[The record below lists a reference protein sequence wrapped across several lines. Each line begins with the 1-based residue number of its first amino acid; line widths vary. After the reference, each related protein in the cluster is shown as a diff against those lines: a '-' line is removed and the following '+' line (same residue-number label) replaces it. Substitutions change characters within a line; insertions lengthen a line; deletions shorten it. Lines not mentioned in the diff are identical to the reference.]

1 MMNKIDNSGQ
11 GLAKLGR
18 DEDQYMAHVAQGEM
32 VVPPIISPETR
43 ARIEAEMKAVG
54 LSPDEYTVG
63 AGMSINPITGMPEFG
78 WLKKTF
84 KSIKKVAKKVAPVIG
99 PLANFIPGVGP
110 LMAAA
115 IQAGTTKLAGGSWK
129 DALKAGA
136 FSYGAGKL
144 GQGIGGLSKGAGTA
158 GTAGATSGNLFSRI
172 KSGIG
177 SYFNPAEGATGIF
190 GGSIGP
196 SIRGGIGSLFSNLT
210 GGGQQGQMPEMEFD
224 ASGNPTGLYIDPV
237 TKETFTFNQLKEAG
251 IIDNSG
257 NIVGSALSNLSQGK
271 TGGFDIKNLFGG
283 GTPGQSRLGLIE
295 DFLKG
300 KPSDPVREGGIGSI
314 FGGGS
319 QQPGGG
325 MFGGGLGAAA
335 LAGLLGKAAYDAA
348 KEREGGLAAT
358 PAVMMDE
365 LGRYQLSK
373 ELGTGGTRGEFG
385 LGPAPKALEFAGGGL
400 VPSKDEI
407 NLLIDALDG
416 TINFE
421 GEAQKIIMDFEKKY
435 GSDMYK
441 KIRDNVS
448 NRTFYAKSFP
458 SKPGLM
464 DPKFTSSDYYVE
476 GRAIQPLNTIR
487 PAYQNGG
494 IVELDMRDGGES
506 AGPGTGTSD
515 DIPAML
521 SDGEYVMTAKATR
534 GAGAFNVKKNKSG
547 IELVQGGKP
556 SRKKGVENMRELM
569 DIFEAI

>member
-63 AGMSINPITGMPEFG
+63 ENMSINPITGMPEFG

-84 KSIKKVAKKVAPVIG
+84 KSVKKVVKKVAPI
-99 PLANFIPGVGP
+99 AINFIPGVGP
-110 LMAAA
+110 VAKAALTA
-115 IQAGTTKLAGGSWK
+115 VAGKASGLSTKEALLGGALSFAGGK
-129 DALKAGA
+129 LFG
-136 FSYGAGKL
+136 GAGSAAT
-144 GQGIGGLSKGAGTA
+144 GAADAAKG
-158 GTAGATSGNLFSRI
+158 NIFQRL

-177 SYFNPAEGATGIF
+177 SYFNPAEGTKGIF

-325 MFGGGLGAAA
+325 MFGGNLAAA
-335 LAGLLGKAAYDAA
+335 GLAGLVGKAAYDAA

-400 VPSKDEI
+400 ASTRQYF
-407 NLLIDALDG
+407 N
-416 TINFE
+416 
-421 GEAQKIIMDFEKKY
+421 M
-435 GSDMYK
+435 
-441 KIRDNVS
+441 
-448 NRTFYAKSFP
+448 
-458 SKPGLM
+458 
-464 DPKFTSSDYYVE
+464 
-476 GRAIQPLNTIR
+476 
-487 PAYQNGG
+487 GG
-494 IVELDMRDGGES
+494 VAELDMRDGGES
-506 AGPGTGTSD
+506 EGPGTGTSD

-547 IELVQGGKP
+547 IELVSGGKP

-569 DIFEAI
+569 NIFEAI